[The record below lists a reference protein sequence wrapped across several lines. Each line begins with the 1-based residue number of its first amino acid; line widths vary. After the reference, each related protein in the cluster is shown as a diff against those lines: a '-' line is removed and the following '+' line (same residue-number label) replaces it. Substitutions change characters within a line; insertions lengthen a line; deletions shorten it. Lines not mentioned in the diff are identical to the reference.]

1 MFCQLWSHAPDRS
14 WPPVAIVTKTLFFMA
29 WKALYKSSVW
39 AFRVLMC
46 GHGGHGRHQLC
57 LSKCSKRNHR
67 RHSIVLKGFSTNIW
81 VLRLQIY
88 EPGALE
94 PYLSNCSRRNHRR
107 RRSELVSSARANQ
120 VFGCPDHWYM
130 VLGLTCSVWAYVV
143 REEVSP
149 SLYISLC

>member
-1 MFCQLWSHAPDRS
+1 MVSQLYLSEYSRRS
-14 WPPVAIVTKTLFFMA
+14 CRRNELAL
-29 WKALYKSSVW
+29 KALYKSSVW

-67 RHSIVLKGFSTNIW
+67 RHCIVLNDFSTNIW

-130 VLGLTCSVWAYVV
+130 ALGLTCSVWADAV
-143 REEVSP
+143 RDTKEEVN
-149 SLYISLC
+149 LLIYISLC